1 MLTIDLLFIGLN
13 YKQRFVTSLAKNYL
27 TPSSLVVSQ
36 CAYFMG
42 VKLFTIF
49 IIVHCGMALISKGT
63 CCVQNTSSRGEW

>member
-27 TPSSLVVSQ
+27 TLGTLVASQ
-36 CAYFMG
+36 CAYFTG

-63 CCVQNTSSRGEW
+63 CAQNTSSRGEW